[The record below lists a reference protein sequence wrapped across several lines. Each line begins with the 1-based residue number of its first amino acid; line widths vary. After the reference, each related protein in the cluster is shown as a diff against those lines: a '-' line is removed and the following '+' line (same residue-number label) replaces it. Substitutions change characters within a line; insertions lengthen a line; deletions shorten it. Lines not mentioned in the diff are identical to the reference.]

1 MHTWTQGWASSTPH
15 FLACYQT
22 LIYCMNNAHYSYNQM
37 MVRNRVF
44 HAGIKQRFYKGG
56 SGEKW
61 RVSRDCRARLR
72 FCCIFCLSG
81 ERFSSL
87 VSVRVFF
94 FFCTHWSISHLFI
107 SLWKEVNALF
117 LTQGYCEVKEM
128 HLFYELA
135 VLLVSMIFSP
145 VIP

>member
-1 MHTWTQGWASSTPH
+1 MTAGHGFDSAAFFVSPENA
-15 FLACYQT
+15 FL
-22 LIYCMNNAHYSYNQM
+22 HWS
-37 MVRNRVF
+37 V
-44 HAGIKQRFYKGG
+44 
-56 SGEKW
+56 SG
-61 RVSRDCRARLR
+61 
-72 FCCIFCLSG
+72 F
-81 ERFSSL
+81 
-87 VSVRVFF
+87 FF
-94 FFCTHWSISHLFI
+94 FFCTHCSISHLFI